1 MKKIAV
7 ILNLNKQYDRYL
19 VTGIARYIREKGDWS
34 LYLEDDPHL
43 RIPDFKSWKGDGVI
57 ADLDDENLYRQ
68 LVDLKIPTVGIG
80 GGYGL
85 YTDNGQ
91 IPYVYT
97 DNKGIAELGAEHLYD
112 RGFRNFAFCNIAP
125 TAINGWAAERED
137 YFDSFVNARG
147 CKCSSFS
154 EAQQS
159 RDWEAML
166 QNLMKWLKGLPK
178 PLGLMAAND
187 AKARHVLEA
196 CRRLDLRVPED
207 IAVVG
212 VDDDPMMCELATPSL
227 TSVIQGTDKLGY
239 EAARLLDMKLNGVKN
254 VQGVTVEPLGISI
267 RQSTD
272 ILAIDDELTSNALSY
287 IRENA
292 CNFIQ
297 VEDVSRYC
305 GVSRSTLEKRFK
317 AVLGQSVHHEIAKV
331 QIKHALR
338 LLVETSLP
346 LKTVAERAGFSTV
359 QYMTMK
365 VKEKTGKTPKNYRL
379 SSKQSVEN
387 FS

>member
-19 VTGIARYIREKGDWS
+19 VAGIARYAREKGDWS

-43 RIPDFKSWKGDGVI
+43 RIPDFKTWKGDGVI
-57 ADLDDENLYRQ
+57 ADLDDENLYKE
-68 LVDLKIPTVGIG
+68 LVELKIPVVGLG

-85 YTDNGQ
+85 YNHNGQ

-97 DNKGIAELGAEHLYD
+97 DNRGIAELGAEHLYD
-112 RGFRNFAFCNIAP
+112 RGFRNFAFSNIAP
-125 TAINGWAAERED
+125 TEINGWAAERES
-137 YFDSFVNARG
+137 FFSSFVNAKG
-147 CKCSSFS
+147 CHCSSFS
-154 EAQQS
+154 ETS
-159 RDWEAML
+159 KHRNWEGML
-166 QNLMKWLKGLPK
+166 QNLMKWLQDLPK

-187 AKARHVLEA
+187 SKARHVLEA
-196 CRRLDLRVPED
+196 CRRLSLRVPED

-212 VDDDPMMCELATPSL
+212 VDDDPMMCKLATPSL

-239 EAARLLDMKLNGVKN
+239 ESARLLDRKFLGEKD

-267 RQSTD
+267 RESTD
-272 ILAIDDELTSNALSY
+272 ILAIDDELIASSLSF
-287 IRENA
+287 IRTNA

-297 VEDVSRYC
+297 VEDVSRHC

-317 AVLGQSVHHEIAKV
+317 SVLGESVHQEIAKV
-331 QIKHALR
+331 QIKRALN
-338 LLVETSLP
+338 LLVETNLP

-365 VKEKTGKTPKNYRL
+365 VKEKTGKTPKNYRM
-379 SSKQSVEN
+379 SSKKFLDEY
-387 FS
+387 

>member
-19 VTGIARYIREKGDWS
+19 VAGIARYAREKGDWS

-43 RIPDFKSWKGDGVI
+43 RVPDFTTWKGDGVI
-57 ADLDDENLYRQ
+57 ADLDDENLYKE
-68 LVDLKIPTVGIG
+68 LIELKIPVVGLG

-85 YTDNGQ
+85 YNHNGQ
-91 IPYVYT
+91 IPYIYT

-112 RGFRNFAFCNIAP
+112 RGFRNFAFSNIAP

-137 YFDSFVNARG
+137 FFTSYLNAKG
-147 CKCSSFS
+147 CNCSSFS
-154 EAQQS
+154 EEVKH
-159 RDWEAML
+159 RDWEGML
-166 QNLMKWLKGLPK
+166 KNLMDWLDQLPK

-187 AKARHVLEA
+187 SKARHVLEA
-196 CRRLDLRVPED
+196 CRRLGIRVPED

-212 VDDDPMMCELATPSL
+212 VDDDPMMCKLASPSL

-239 EAARLLDMKLNGVKN
+239 ESARLLDRKLNGEKD
-254 VQGVTVEPLGISI
+254 VQGITVEPLGISI
-267 RQSTD
+267 RESTD
-272 ILAIDDELTSNALSY
+272 ILAIDDELIAQSLSY
-287 IRENA
+287 IRTNA

-297 VEDVSRYC
+297 VEDVSRQC

-317 AVLGQSVHHEIAKV
+317 SVLGLSVHHEIAKV
-331 QIKHALR
+331 QIKRALN

-365 VKEKTGKTPKNYRL
+365 VKEKTGKTPKNYRM
-379 SSKQSVEN
+379 SSKKSIDS
-387 FS
+387 F

>member
-19 VTGIARYIREKGDWS
+19 VAGIARYVREQGDWS
-34 LYLEDDPHL
+34 LYLEDEPHL
-43 RIPDFKSWKGDGVI
+43 RIPDFKTWKGHGVI
-57 ADLDDENLYRQ
+57 ADLDDENLYKQ
-68 LVDLKIPTVGIG
+68 LVDLKIPVVGLG

-91 IPYVYT
+91 IPYIYT

-112 RGFRNFAFCNIAP
+112 RGFRNFAFSNIAP
-125 TAINGWAAERED
+125 TAINGWAAERQD
-137 YFDSFVNARG
+137 FFSSYINARG
-147 CKCSSFS
+147 CKCHSFAEEEKHS
-154 EAQQS
+154 N
-159 RDWEAML
+159 WEGML
-166 QNLMKWLKGLPK
+166 QNLMNWLKALPK

-196 CRRLDLRVPED
+196 CRRLGLRVPED

-239 EAARLLDMKLNGVKN
+239 EAARLLDKKLKGEDKVT
-254 VQGVTVEPLGISI
+254 GITVEPLGISI

-272 ILAIDDELTSNALSY
+272 IIAIDDELISKALAY

-297 VEDVSRYC
+297 VEDVSRFC

-317 AVLGQSVHHEIAKV
+317 AVLGQSVHFEIAKI
-331 QIKHALR
+331 QIKQALR
-338 LLVETSLP
+338 LLVETTLP
-346 LKTVAERAGFSTV
+346 LKTVAEKSGFSTV

-379 SSKQSVEN
+379 SSKKTLDSY
-387 FS
+387 

>member
-1 MKKIAV
+1 MKKVAV

-19 VTGIARYIREKGDWS
+19 VAGIARYVKEQGDWS
-34 LYLEDDPHL
+34 LYLEDEPHL
-43 RIPDFKSWKGDGVI
+43 RIPDFSTWKGHGVI
-57 ADLDDENLYRQ
+57 ADLDDEELYKK
-68 LVDLKIPTVGIG
+68 LVNLKIPVVGLG

-112 RGFRNFAFCNIAP
+112 RGFRNFAFSNIAP
-125 TAINGWAAERED
+125 TAINGWAAEREN
-137 YFDSFVNARG
+137 YFKDFVSARD
-147 CKCSSFS
+147 CPCNSYA
-154 EAQQS
+154 EAEKHN
-159 RDWEAML
+159 DWEAML
-166 QNLMKWLKGLPK
+166 SNLIKWLKDLPK

-187 AKARHVLEA
+187 SKARHVLEA
-196 CRRLDLRVPED
+196 CRRLNLRVPED

-212 VDDDPMMCELATPSL
+212 VDDDPMMCELASPSL

-239 EAARLLDMKLNGVKN
+239 EAARLLDQKMKGED
-254 VQGVTVEPLGISI
+254 VQGVTVEPLGINV

-272 ILAIDDELTSNALSY
+272 IIAIDDELISKALAF

-297 VEDVSRYC
+297 VEDVSRFC
-305 GVSRSTLEKRFK
+305 KVSRSTLEKRFK
-317 AVLGQSVHHEIAKV
+317 AVLQQSVHNEISKV
-331 QIKHALR
+331 QLKRALR

-346 LKTVAERAGFSTV
+346 LKEVAEKAGFSTV

-365 VKEKTGKTPKNYRL
+365 VKEKTGKTPKNYRI
-379 SSKQSVEN
+379 SSKKSIDN
-387 FS
+387 F